1 MPKLP
6 AIILGGTR
14 LNFGSGFEADAEA
27 GRFLGC
33 DSASSGSTFTSPLT
47 LLPLAFD
54 EAFGFVAPLAFALG
68 VPLAFALD
76 VPLAFA
82 FGTAGAAS
90 EISVVKSAVAVSFFA
105 DAFLLGTAF
114 FVGVA
119 FGVA

>member
-1 MPKLP
+1 MSKLP

-14 LNFGSGFEADAEA
+14 LNFGSVFEADAEA

-33 DSASSGSTFTSPLT
+33 DSASSGSTFTSPSV

-54 EAFGFVAPLAFALG
+54 EAFGFFAPLAFALG
-68 VPLAFALD
+68 IPLAFALD
-76 VPLAFA
+76 AHLAFA

-90 EISVVKSAVAVSFFA
+90 EISVAVPAVPFFA
-105 DAFLLGTAF
+105 AAFLLGTAF
-114 FVGVA
+114 FFGVA